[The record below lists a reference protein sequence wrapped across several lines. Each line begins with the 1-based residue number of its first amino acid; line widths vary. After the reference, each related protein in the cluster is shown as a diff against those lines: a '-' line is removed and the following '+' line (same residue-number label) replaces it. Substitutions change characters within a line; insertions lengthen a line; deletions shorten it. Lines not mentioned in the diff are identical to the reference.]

1 MPLFRLHR
9 NIALK
14 FIAYLMFLSIIPLL
28 VLGITSYGISR
39 NVLQAEAQRYALQLL
54 RNQRD
59 YLELQL
65 DQVEALLANVAGVE
79 AISQT
84 LGDSRPWADAYT
96 RLATQARVGYILNNY
111 LNLNGL
117 ISIDIFTLNGD
128 HYHVGDTLDA
138 GQTDAAAV
146 KQMFRLALDSDRAVL
161 WVGVEQNININSIH
175 KKVVIAAKILRH
187 MNRETLTPKPV
198 ALLLANYST
207 DELYDRFHRIDL
219 GGVPISYSS
228 TSRVDLFTIPTRS

>member
-1 MPLFRLHR
+1 MSLFRPHR

-84 LGDSRPWADAYT
+84 LGDSRP
-96 RLATQARVGYILNNY
+96 
-111 LNLNGL
+111 
-117 ISIDIFTLNGD
+117 
-128 HYHVGDTLDA
+128 
-138 GQTDAAAV
+138 
-146 KQMFRLALDSDRAVL
+146 
-161 WVGVEQNININSIH
+161 
-175 KKVVIAAKILRH
+175 
-187 MNRETLTPKPV
+187 
-198 ALLLANYST
+198 
-207 DELYDRFHRIDL
+207 
-219 GGVPISYSS
+219 
-228 TSRVDLFTIPTRS
+228 